1 MDNEQLITLLKRLDQ
16 QPRSYSGRGMYERQ
30 CVGIV
35 VDSDDDLW
43 NLAQQLGAESVV
55 IEPPRIDQMGRGIIA
70 YWPRFEWPEHAIE
83 ADFDEVV
90 DRG

>member
-1 MDNEQLITLLKRLDQ
+1 MDSGELVNLLKRLDQ

-55 IEPPRIDQMGRGIIA
+55 IESPRIDQMGRGIIA
-70 YWPRFEWPEHAIE
+70 YWPRFEWPDHAID
-83 ADFDEVV
+83 ADVEEEDE
-90 DRG
+90 RG